1 MTELM
6 FSLLDPNT
14 LLPHRAGIAGLALA
28 LSHLDPETA
37 RLQWSTT
44 ETGVQLRW
52 EGRDDE
58 ALQWLL
64 RQTYILEDG
73 LLTVPALNLDTN
85 AKFSFSQGL
94 LNSFLQHS
102 KQRTLEKTSRTVNF
116 TIAEDQPQV
125 SETYAP
131 ILDCYY
137 LRDLKLCDRKGKL
150 NKTFD
155 VKGQHLPGAIE
166 CFANGSL
173 TEPPERFLPLLF
185 LPIACS
191 YHLLPEQRAA
201 LVIPEITNLQAW
213 IKRRQQIA
221 APVQR
226 RWRLSSSGEAG
237 LSFLLEESLFT
248 ELQKFQ
254 VNYCEVYQLG
264 GQIWDG
270 NQKRLKQAV
279 YPVLAQP
286 LTLSIFRQAVQVFPV
301 RVLAKKDSDE
311 YYARASSVL
320 AWIADNLIRG
330 KPWYLEFMQFRKQ
343 QDQIYPDARRGLRS
357 MTETQLSSH
366 EQILFEAVQGAFK
379 NYLRIQGK
387 EAGRQGRQNIDYAQ
401 VLKKVIYR
409 LQKPA
414 TQQEFASALVQF
426 LSQYPSPQAK
436 GNGLEIYQWLHGD
449 RNRWRQAQDLALL
462 AIVTYQGKSKEDPE
476 VPDLA
481 LEAISLDDD

>member
-1 MTELM
+1 MTELT

-28 LSHLDPETA
+28 LSHLDPATA
-37 RLQWSTT
+37 PLQWSMT
-44 ETGVQLRW
+44 ETDVQLSW
-52 EGRDDE
+52 SGRDDE

-64 RQTYILEDG
+64 QQTYVLEDG
-73 LLTVPALNLDTN
+73 LLNIPALKLDSN
-85 AKFSFSQGL
+85 AKFAFSQGL

-116 TIAEDQPQV
+116 TIAEDQPQIR
-125 SETYAP
+125 ETYAP
-131 ILDCYY
+131 ILDFYY

-166 CFANGSL
+166 CFANGAL

-201 LVIPEITNLQAW
+201 LVIPEIKNLQAW
-213 IKRRQQIA
+213 IKRRQRLA

-226 RWRLSSSGEAG
+226 RWRVSSSGEAG
-237 LSFLLEESLFT
+237 LSFLLEESLLT

-254 VNYCEVYQLG
+254 VDYCEVYQLG

-279 YPVLAQP
+279 YPISSKP
-286 LTLSIFRQAVQVFPV
+286 ITLSIFRQAIQAFPV
-301 RVLAKKDSDE
+301 RVLAKKDGE
-311 YYARASSVL
+311 GHYARASSVL

-330 KPWYLEFMQFRKQ
+330 KPWYLGFMQFRKQ
-343 QDQIYPDARRGLRS
+343 QDQIYADDRRGLRS
-357 MTETQLSSH
+357 MTETQLSNH
-366 EQILFEAVQGAFK
+366 EQILFQAVQGSFR
-379 NYLRIQGK
+379 NYLRIQGE
-387 EAGRQGRQNIDYAQ
+387 EAKRQGRQNLDYAQ

-414 TQQEFASALVQF
+414 TQQEFASAFVQF
-426 LSQYPSPQAK
+426 LSQYPSSQGK
-436 GNGLEIYQWLHGD
+436 GYGLEIYQWLHSD

-462 AIVTYQGKSKEDPE
+462 AIITYQGKSKEDPDI
-476 VPDLA
+476 PDQA
-481 LEAISLDDD
+481 LDDVSLDDD